1 MGKFRFFQCIWYT
14 CCSDEFG
21 RIYRSSTDSENHVL
35 EAHLIKF
42 VETPMD
48 STGFL
53 FFFFMRMWWY
63 VRPAGIMIYLSTT
76 RSVVF
81 TDRRPILTENESWEA
96 DLIQD
101 CKI

>member
-53 FFFFMRMWWY
+53 FFFFHAY
-63 VRPAGIMIYLSTT
+63 VVVCASRRHHDILVDDEIGRVYRSSTD
-76 RSVVF
+76 S
-81 TDRRPILTENESWEA
+81 DRE
-96 DLIQD
+96 
-101 CKI
+101 